1 MILTQP
7 MLRACCVCHR
17 VEVGER
23 WVRRAEAPEA
33 TALVTHT
40 YCPSCFHR
48 ALAHL
53 HVPVAPPRPAALV
66 LACG

>member
-1 MILTQP
+1 MLTTQP

-17 VEVGER
+17 VEVGAR
-23 WVRRAEAPEA
+23 WVRRAEAPEVP
-33 TALVTHT
+33 VTHT
-40 YCPSCFHR
+40 YCPPCFHH